1 MCRLKERNNTKVI
14 DRFKLTAIIGFTLSG
29 FSLGA
34 LVASLVFE
42 TRYPN
47 YEEQTYH
54 YELVYKGYNYCP
66 YCGEE
71 IKEEK

>member
-1 MCRLKERNNTKVI
+1 MERKKKVI
-14 DRFKLTAIIGFTLSG
+14 EQFRLTAIIFGTLSG
-29 FSLGA
+29 FILGA
-34 LVASLVFE
+34 SVVSWIFE
-42 TRYPN
+42 ARYPN

-54 YELVYKGYNYCP
+54 YELVHKGYNYCP